1 MADEFNKLEHF
12 SISPGA
18 QLAGST
24 KLHINRII
32 LILITS
38 LHTNT
43 NFLKDLEPSSHNLTT
58 YCPPPPNRF
67 RKHFQKV
74 GGSAKKFKRGNVMLE
89 KVFSPLTI

>member
-1 MADEFNKLEHF
+1 MVDECDKLEHF

-24 KLHINRII
+24 KLHINRMK

-43 NFLKDLEPSSHNLTT
+43 KCLKDLEPSSHNLTT
-58 YCPPPPNRF
+58 HCPPPPPQTVLGNIF
-67 RKHFQKV
+67 
-74 GGSAKKFKRGNVMLE
+74 KKLE
-89 KVFSPLTI
+89 EVLKSSNEADLLSTGLT

>member
-1 MADEFNKLEHF
+1 MTDEFDKLEHF

-24 KLHINRII
+24 KLHIIRMK

-43 NFLKDLEPSSHNLTT
+43 KCLKDLEPSSHNLTT
-58 YCPPPPNRF
+58 HCPPQTVLGNIF
-67 RKHFQKV
+67 
-74 GGSAKKFKRGNVMLE
+74 KKLE
-89 KVFSPLTI
+89 EVLKSSNEADLLSTGLT